1 MSRATARALRLV
13 VLMAVLYDRRQTAAD
28 LAMRLGVRHRT
39 INRDLLDLQGAPL
52 YLPLTSED
60 DTWGYVDGAR
70 INSVVKAVISALG
83 KGE

>member
-1 MSRATARALRLV
+1 
-13 VLMAVLYDRRQTAAD
+13 
-28 LAMRLGVRHRT
+28 MRLGVRHRT